1 MSVRCGRGGGPLER
15 KTNGRV
21 SVSQCG
27 AIDATS
33 RLKTAERL
41 SPSAALYENS
51 RRDLFWRAKS
61 LFSLT
66 MQRSI
71 LTWIKARSKT
81 LTSLYRHKKGRIPE
95 GVATLSIR
103 ASSVR
108 VVSKESTHHE

>member
-1 MSVRCGRGGGPLER
+1 M
-15 KTNGRV
+15 
-21 SVSQCG
+21 
-27 AIDATS
+27 
-33 RLKTAERL
+33 
-41 SPSAALYENS
+41 
-51 RRDLFWRAKS
+51 FWRAKS

-71 LTWIKARSKT
+71 LTWIKAHSKT

-108 VVSKESTHHE
+108 VVSKESTHDE